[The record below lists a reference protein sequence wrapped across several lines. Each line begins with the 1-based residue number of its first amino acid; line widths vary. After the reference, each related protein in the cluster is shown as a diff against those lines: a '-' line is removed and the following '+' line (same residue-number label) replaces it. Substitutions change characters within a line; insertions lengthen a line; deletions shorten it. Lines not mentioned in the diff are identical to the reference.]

1 MAGPMLSGV
10 DLPCQCIAVDK
21 CDGQAVLW
29 LPIGVSLLTP
39 DALHRAFC
47 ISEPG
52 RGLRFA
58 WRCLCRVAN
67 RRGSHDVEVDY
78 IKA

>member
-1 MAGPMLSGV
+1 
-10 DLPCQCIAVDK
+10 
-21 CDGQAVLW
+21 